1 MNPAQTLLITGGT
14 GSFGK
19 TMLRRVLD
27 LPEAQAPAKI
37 IIFSRDEE
45 KQFHQRQEFPDPRVE
60 YFIGDIR
67 DRESCHKALKN
78 VTIVIHAAAL
88 KQVPTGEFFP
98 SQMVKTNVLGTEN
111 MLEAAEAEGVEKF
124 INLSTDKA
132 VYPINA
138 YGMSKALAE
147 KIVMA
152 AAGRNMAAGNGTIF
166 CAVRYGNVMGSRGSV
181 IPLFLRQIEA
191 GDAVTVTDGSM
202 TRFLLRLEQA
212 TDLVLHTIERGT
224 QGRMYIRKT
233 PGCTVDVLIEA
244 LEMHFH
250 RSLERNVIGVRPGEK
265 IHETLITAD
274 ELSRHLEEPDRFGE
288 ETVTAIRSYFECR
301 MVPDPVVYDKFAEE
315 IPTPGSDFTSQDT
328 ELLDPAQTL
337 ALIKEAHL
345 L

>member
-1 MNPAQTLLITGGT
+1 MHPEQTLLITGGT

-27 LPEAQAPAKI
+27 LPEAEAPGKV

-67 DRESCHKALKN
+67 DRESCVKALKG
-78 VTIVIHAAAL
+78 VTVVIHAAAL

-111 MLEAAEAEGVEKF
+111 MLEASEAQGVQKF

-152 AAGRNMAAGNGTIF
+152 SAGKNMAEGNGTVC

-181 IPLFLRQIEA
+181 IPLFIKQLEE
-191 GDAVTVTDGSM
+191 GNTVTVTDGSM

-212 TDLVLHTIERGT
+212 TDLVLHAIEHGT

-244 LEMHFH
+244 LEMHFD
-250 RSLERNVIGVRPGEK
+250 RSIEKTIIGVRPGEK

-274 ELSRHLEEPDRFGE
+274 ELSRQVEELDTIGE
-288 ETVTAIRSYFECR
+288 GAITAVRSYFECK
-301 MVPDPVVYDKFAEE
+301 MVPDAVVYDKFDEE
-315 IPTPGSDFTSQDT
+315 IPTPGSDFTSEDRR
-328 ELLDPAQTL
+328 LLDPAETL
-337 ALIKEAHL
+337 LLIKKAGIL
-345 L
+345 

>member
-1 MNPAQTLLITGGT
+1 MHPEQTLLITGGT

-19 TMLRRVLD
+19 TMLRRILD
-27 LPEAQAPAKI
+27 LPEAQAPGKV

-67 DRESCHKALKN
+67 DRESCIKALKN
-78 VTIVIHAAAL
+78 VAIVIHAAAL

-111 MLEAAEAEGVEKF
+111 MLEAAESQGVEKF

-152 AAGRNMAAGNGTIF
+152 SAGKNMASGNGTVF

-181 IPLFLRQIEA
+181 IPLFLKQLEN
-191 GDAVTVTDGSM
+191 GNTVTVTDGSM

-212 TDLVLHTIERGT
+212 TDLVLHTIEKGI
-224 QGRMYIRKT
+224 QGRMYIRRT

-244 LEMHFH
+244 LEIHFG
-250 RSLERNVIGVRPGEK
+250 RSIEKTIIGVRPGEK

-274 ELSRHLEEPDRFGE
+274 ELSRHLEEPDTFSDK
-288 ETVTAIRSYFECR
+288 TITAVRSYFECQ

-315 IPTPGSDFTSQDT
+315 IPTPQSDFTSKDT
-328 ELLDPAQTL
+328 RLLNPEETL
-337 ALIKEAHL
+337 QLVKEAGIL
-345 L
+345 

>member
-1 MNPAQTLLITGGT
+1 MHPEQALLITGGT

-27 LPEAQAPAKI
+27 LPEAQAPGKV

-67 DRESCHKALKN
+67 DRESCTKALKD
-78 VTIVIHAAAL
+78 VAIVIHAAAL

-111 MLEAAEAEGVEKF
+111 ILEAAEAQSVQKF

-152 AAGRNMAAGNGTIF
+152 AAGKNMASGDGTVF

-181 IPLFLRQIEA
+181 IPLFLRQLEE
-191 GDAVTVTDGSM
+191 GDTVTVTDGSM

-212 TDLVLHTIERGT
+212 TDLVLHAIEHGSRA
-224 QGRMYIRKT
+224 
-233 PGCTVDVLIEA
+233 GCTSKDTRVYGGRA
-244 LEMHFH
+244 H
-250 RSLERNVIGVRPGEK
+250 RSARDTLQSFHPEDDHRCTSGRENPRDTHHCRRTLATSRGVRDLREGEPSPPSVPTSNAEWFPTRSSMTSSPK
-265 IHETLITAD
+265 KSQPREATSPPRTRSSSIP
-274 ELSRHLEEPDRFGE
+274 RKRF
-288 ETVTAIRSYFECR
+288 S
-301 MVPDPVVYDKFAEE
+301 
-315 IPTPGSDFTSQDT
+315 
-328 ELLDPAQTL
+328 
-337 ALIKEAHL
+337 
-345 L
+345 

>member
-1 MNPAQTLLITGGT
+1 MHPEQALLVTGGT

-27 LPEAQAPAKI
+27 LPEAEAPGKV

-45 KQFHQRQEFPDPRVE
+45 KQFHQRQEFPDTRVE
-60 YFIGDIR
+60 YFIGDVR
-67 DRESCHKALKN
+67 DRESCVKALKN
-78 VTIVIHAAAL
+78 VDIVIHAAAL

-111 MLEAAEAEGVEKF
+111 MLEAAEAQGVQKF

-147 KIVMA
+147 KIVAA
-152 AAGRNMAAGNGTIF
+152 AAGKNMASGSGTVF
-166 CAVRYGNVMGSRGSV
+166 CTVRYGNVMGSRGSV
-181 IPLFLRQIEA
+181 IPLFLDQLKE
-191 GDAVTVTDGSM
+191 GDTVTLTDGSM
-202 TRFLLRLEQA
+202 TRFLLKLEQA
-212 TDLVLHTIERGT
+212 TDLVRHAIEHGT

-244 LEMHFH
+244 LELHFN
-250 RSLERNVIGVRPGEK
+250 RSIEKTIIGVRPGEK

-274 ELSRHLEEPDRFGE
+274 ELSRNLEEEDAFGT
-288 ETVTAIRSYFECR
+288 ETITAIRSYFECK
-301 MVPDPVVYDKFAEE
+301 MVPDPVVYDKFDEQMPAPE
-315 IPTPGSDFTSQDT
+315 SDFTSNDT
-328 ELLDPAQTL
+328 QLLDPAETL
-337 ALIKEAHL
+337 QLIKEAGIL
-345 L
+345 

>member
-1 MNPAQTLLITGGT
+1 MHPEQTLLITGGT

-27 LPEAQAPAKI
+27 LPEPKAPGKV

-67 DRESCHKALKN
+67 DRESCLKALKN

-111 MLEAAEAEGVEKF
+111 VLEAAETQGVEKF

-166 CAVRYGNVMGSRGSV
+166 CVVRYGNVMGSRGSV

-212 TDLVLHTIERGT
+212 TDLVLHTIERGI

-244 LEMHFH
+244 LEMHFR
-250 RSLERNVIGVRPGEK
+250 RSLQRNVIGVRPGEK

-274 ELSRHLEEPDRFGE
+274 ELSRHLEEPDPFGE
-288 ETVTAIRSYFECR
+288 GSITAIRSYFECR

-328 ELLDPAQTL
+328 QLLDPGQTL
-337 ALIKEAHL
+337 RLIKEAHIL
-345 L
+345 